1 MELSEQAQ
9 SLLEVVVGRLKTARP
24 RIPRSYIGYSECH
37 TALGLNQQGDT
48 FGISLQRQG
57 LNELADWTKYNN
69 LPAIT
74 GLIVD
79 QITMF
84 PGDGYF
90 ELFGKEPYSSV
101 EWWHKEIE
109 KSKVFDWSIYLRK
122 EYVPQQGEVGYGVP
136 DTVESLV
143 TRIIRN
149 TKLSREVKQHHGFE
163 CQLCGTSLEMP
174 NGKWYAEAHHI
185 KPLGGGHDGP
195 DCIQNMICVCPNH
208 HVLLDYGT
216 IRLDYDELKHNDNH
230 KIAQEYIDY
239 HNTQIF
245 KP

>member
-9 SLLEVVVGRLKTARP
+9 SLLEVVVGKIKTAKP
-24 RIPRSYIGYSECH
+24 RIPRTYISYSECH
-37 TALGLNQQGDT
+37 EALGLKQHGNT

-57 LNELADWTKYNN
+57 LNELANWTKHND

-79 QITMF
+79 KQIMY
-84 PGDGYF
+84 PGNGYF
-90 ELFGKEPYSSV
+90 ELFEKEPYNSE

-109 KSKVFDWSIYLRK
+109 KSQNFDWSIYLRK
-122 EYVPQQGEVGYGVP
+122 EFIPQKGEVDYGVP
-136 DTVESLV
+136 DTVDSLV

-149 TKLSREVKQHHGFE
+149 TKLSREVKQYHGFE
-163 CQLCGTSLEMP
+163 CQLCGTSLQMP

-216 IRLDYDELKHNDNH
+216 IRLDYDKLKHNQNH
-230 KIAQEYIDY
+230 QISKEYIDY

-245 KP
+245 KL